1 MMAIIS
7 PTEQF
12 LINVILSASPAN
24 TVLLIVLPVL
34 MVKYSAIT
42 VVLFVETL
50 LISAKSV
57 LQTLASSAIWL
68 TISSTKLIVVHFV
81 QASDVHHVIIQT
93 HPFVSNAEVPLI
105 PWLTDSVN
113 HQQILFQSLSIPT
126 VETK

>member
-1 MMAIIS
+1 
-7 PTEQF
+7 
-12 LINVILSASPAN
+12 
-24 TVLLIVLPVL
+24 

-42 VVLFVETL
+42 AVLLAVTL

-105 PWLTDSVN
+105 PWLADSVN
-113 HQQILFQSLSIPT
+113 HQQMLVQLLSIPT
-126 VETK
+126 VETE